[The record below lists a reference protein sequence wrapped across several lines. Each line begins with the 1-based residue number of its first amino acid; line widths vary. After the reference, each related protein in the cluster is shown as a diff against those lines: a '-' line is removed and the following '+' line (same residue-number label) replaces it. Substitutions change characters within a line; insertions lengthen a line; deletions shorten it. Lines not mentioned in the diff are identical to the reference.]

1 MDNQLFLELYNFVDD
16 VNGLIRKLSAEN
28 IELIDIK
35 GVIAAIDSVYE
46 IVEREGLSN
55 LENGT
60 TKM

>member
-1 MDNQLFLELYNFVDD
+1 MDNRLFLELYNFVDD

>member
-35 GVIAAIDSVYE
+35 GVITAIDSVYE

-55 LENGT
+55 LEDGT
-60 TKM
+60 TKL